1 MFTSR
6 VSKARSANLITAQ
19 VAPTTLASH
28 IHFGF
33 AFVAATL
40 HQLLLMLYQLL
51 GDGYLKSFV
60 DSGITLAQQSGV
72 SGIVNALTSEAKL
85 RIDKR
90 SIIKKLLEDQEN
102 AESYFD
108 WLKASSELDYL
119 LGNQEWKERDECPAY
134 DYEYVRLRLDEL
146 RHARTNN
153 DTTRLLYLVR
163 TTWSRNLG
171 NLGDVKLYHN
181 SFTGT
186 KRLIEDYILECEL
199 ALNALLAAGNDKIP
213 DQELLTELLNTRK
226 AFGRTALLLSGGGCL
241 GLLHTGVLQALSDT
255 SLLPHVISGSSAG
268 SIMAAG
274 LCIHKDEEHE
284 AFISELMERDFDIF
298 EESGNEDTVLERVS
312 RMLKHGSLLDNRYMQ
327 DTMRDLFGDMTFLE
341 AYNRTRRILNVTVS
355 SAGVYEMPR
364 LLNYLTAPNVLIW
377 SAVCASCS
385 VPLIFNAYTLLEK
398 EPKTGAIQT
407 WNASSLRFIDGSV
420 YADVPIARLSEMFNV
435 NHFIVSQVN
444 PHVAPFLKLT
454 EDKANPDSIDEIYTL
469 KLWHN
474 FKTLVT
480 DEVMHQLQV
489 LYEFGIFKNL
499 CSKMGGVL
507 SQRYK
512 GDITILP
519 QVHLS
524 ELPGILTNPTAA
536 YMKDTNRRGAQATY
550 RKISLIRNHCAIE
563 LALDRAIHELK
574 ARMLPSKLGSSGRTS
589 PQGTFKHSQSSNQIS
604 ALKPP
609 SRHMSASSATVSAH
623 TRLRNRKSFSHARI
637 KSDAAAVFDRDPH
650 ETPRSSPQSSHVN
663 LHRSASERSRRPK
676 SAFNLGSLPTSPL
689 HHPHLTHSVSA
700 GGANQPPLY
709 NPTRGAVSQNT
720 SPSAKIQGGGATT
733 SSAAQQPS
741 YFDGADNNVRFHWDS
756 DDDDVRETEFLNNM
770 SSSSSRRVSPVQSR
784 RASVDGLRTSAGSS
798 ATIATEGS
806 MSSRPSRAWE
816 SISQLFEGDENC
828 SDSC

>member
-1 MFTSR
+1 MFASR
-6 VSKARSANLITAQ
+6 VSEARRTSNLITISR
-19 VAPTTLASH
+19 PPSTLATH
-28 IHFGF
+28 LHFCF

-199 ALNALLAAGNDKIP
+199 ALNALLAAGNDTIP

-284 AFISELMERDFDIF
+284 AFITELMERDFDIF

-327 DTMRDLFGDMTFLE
+327 DTMRALFGDMTFLE

-524 ELPGILTNPTAA
+524 ELPSILTNPTAE

-574 ARMLPSKLGSSGRTS
+574 ARMLPSKLGSGRTS

-609 SRHMSASSATVSAH
+609 SRHMSASSATAH

-689 HHPHLTHSVSA
+689 HHPHLTHSASA

-709 NPTRGAVSQNT
+709 NPGRGSVSQNT
-720 SPSAKIQGGGATT
+720 SPGAKIQGGPA
-733 SSAAQQPS
+733 PS
-741 YFDGADNNVRFHWDS
+741 YFDGADNSVRFHWDS

-784 RASVDGLRTSAGSS
+784 RASVDGLRGSAGSS

>member
-1 MFTSR
+1 MF
-6 VSKARSANLITAQ
+6 VSTASCTRNLIRNTQSYISFAFI
-19 VAPTTLASH
+19 VIATTLQS
-28 IHFGF
+28 
-33 AFVAATL
+33 
-40 HQLLLMLYQLL
+40 LLSMLYQLL
-51 GDGYLKSFV
+51 GDGYLKTLV
-60 DSGITLAQQSGV
+60 DSGITLAQQSGL
-72 SGIVNALTSEAKL
+72 SGVVNALTSEAKL

-90 SIIKKLLEDQEN
+90 SIIRKLLEDQEN
-102 AESYFD
+102 ALSYFD

-119 LGNQEWKERDECPAY
+119 LGNQEWKDRDECPAY

-146 RHARTNN
+146 RHARTKG
-153 DTTRLLYLVR
+153 DTQRLLYLVR

-199 ALNALLAAGNDKIP
+199 ALNALLAAGPEALP
-213 DQELLTELLNTRK
+213 DQELLTQLLNTRK
-226 AFGRTALLLSGGGCL
+226 SFGRTALLLSGGGCL

-284 AFISELMERDFDIF
+284 EFIAELMEKDFDIF
-298 EESGNEDTVLERVS
+298 EETGNEDTVLDRVS

-327 DTMRDLFGDMTFLE
+327 DTMRGLFGDMTFLE

-355 SAGVYEMPR
+355 SAGIYEMPR

-385 VPLIFNAYTLLEK
+385 VPLIFNSYSLLEK
-398 EPKTGAIQT
+398 DPKTGAIQT
-407 WNASSLRFIDGSV
+407 WNASPLQFIDGSV

-454 EDKANPDSIDEIYTL
+454 EDKANPDSVDEIYTL

-474 FKTLVT
+474 LKTLVT

-499 CSKMGGVL
+499 CSKAGGIL

-519 QVHLS
+519 QVYLS
-524 ELPGILTNPTAA
+524 ELPGILTNPTAE
-536 YMKDTNRRGAQATY
+536 YMKDTNKRGAQATY

-574 ARMLPSKLGSSGRTS
+574 ARMIPSKLTISGRTS
-589 PQGTFKHSQSSNQIS
+589 PQGTFKHSQSSVQIS

-609 SRHMSASSATVSAH
+609 SRQMSASS
-623 TRLRNRKSFSHARI
+623 TRLKKRKSFSHARI
-637 KSDAAAVFDRDPH
+637 KSDAAVFEEDPQK
-650 ETPRSSPQSSHVN
+650 TPRSSPHGSHVN
-663 LHRSASERSRRPK
+663 LHRSASERSRRPR
-676 SAFNLGSLPTSPL
+676 SAFNLASLPTSPL
-689 HHPHLTHSVSA
+689 HHPHLHHSNSVSA
-700 GGANQPPLY
+700 GSSLNPPFYHLGSHG
-709 NPTRGAVSQNT
+709 R
-720 SPSAKIQGGGATT
+720 T
-733 SSAAQQPS
+733 SSQSSPGGKVAGTPS
-741 YFDGADNNVRFHWDS
+741 YFEGANNVRFHWDS
-756 DDDDVRETEFLNNM
+756 DDDDVRETEFLNNA

-784 RASVDGLRTSAGSS
+784 RASVDGLRGSVS
-798 ATIATEGS
+798 STTEGS
-806 MSSRPSRAWE
+806 ISGRASRAWE

>member
-1 MFTSR
+1 MFASR
-6 VSKARSANLITAQ
+6 ASKASVNLIPA
-19 VAPTTLASH
+19 TLRSH
-28 IHFGF
+28 VHFFF
-33 AFVAATL
+33 AFIAATA
-40 HQLLLMLYQLL
+40 HALLLMLYELL
-51 GDGYLKSFV
+51 GDGYLKAFV
-60 DSGITLAQQSGV
+60 DSGITLAQQSGL

-102 AESYFD
+102 SESYFD

-119 LGNQEWKERDECPAY
+119 LGNQEWKEKDECPAY

-226 AFGRTALLLSGGGCL
+226 SFGRTALLLSGGGCL

-298 EESGNEDTVLERVS
+298 EESGNEDTVLERIS

-355 SAGVYEMPR
+355 SAGIYEMPR

-454 EDKANPDSIDEIYTL
+454 EDKANPDSVDEIYTL

-499 CSKMGGVL
+499 CSKVGGVL

-574 ARMLPSKLGSSGRTS
+574 ARMLPSKLGSGRTS

-609 SRHMSASSATVSAH
+609 SRHMSASAATSAH

-637 KSDAAAVFDRDPH
+637 KSDAAAVFDKDPH

-700 GGANQPPLY
+700 GGVNQPPLNQPLH
-709 NPTRGAVSQNT
+709 NPGRGSISQNT
-720 SPSAKIQGGGATT
+720 SPGGKVSGGA
-733 SSAAQQPS
+733 PS
-741 YFDGADNNVRFHWDS
+741 YFDGANNVRFHWDS
-756 DDDDVRETEFLNNM
+756 DDDDVRETEFLNNV

-784 RASVDGLRTSAGSS
+784 RASVDGLRNSVGSVATSTDGSL
-798 ATIATEGS
+798 
-806 MSSRPSRAWE
+806 SSRPSRAWE